1 MSTRVTTNAPERN
14 ALMTKAPRTP
24 THRPLQAQPHP
35 TGLPLRVAAAATV
48 LATAFAAAGCGSQS
62 TKAAEPDAASGAA
75 SKGTPSVSNS
85 TAPHELPASGDRE
98 RVTRGGIAA
107 VVSEHLAD
115 KVAGFGY
122 YGGEPGQ
129 VDVMV
134 RLRGSGRGDMFV
146 VSVYSPQ
153 GGGGEVAAMAKCPT
167 RKQLKRDPGTK
178 GFTCHKLPNGTTVTA
193 YLDSSGFSDDNAN
206 GHVVAGIAAAADK
219 SAAMVMYESYSKSAP
234 ISVTDVD
241 KLLSDPRLT
250 WMTDPAVN
258 AAGKNLKL
266 EKLRG

>member
-1 MSTRVTTNAPERN
+1 MSTRITTNHPQRN
-14 ALMTKAPRTP
+14 ALMTQTP
-24 THRPLQAQPHP
+24 LTPAHRPHQAQARA

-48 LATAFAAAGCGSQS
+48 LAAAIAAAGCGSQS
-62 TKAAEPDAASGAA
+62 TKDAEPDAAPGAA
-75 SKGTPSVSNS
+75 STAAPSVSNS
-85 TAPHELPASGDRE
+85 PRPDELPASGDRE

-107 VVSEHLAD
+107 VVAEHLAD

-146 VSVYSPQ
+146 VSVYAPQ
-153 GGGGEVAAMAKCPT
+153 GGGEFAELAKCPT
-167 RKQLKRDPGTK
+167 RKQLKRNPDTK
-178 GFTCHKLPNGTTVTA
+178 QFTCHKLPSGTTVTA
-193 YLDSSGFSDDNAN
+193 YLVSSGFSDDNAH
-206 GHVVAGIAAAADK
+206 GHVVSGIAAAADK
-219 SAAMVMYESYSKSAP
+219 SVAMVMYESYTKSAP
-234 ISVTDVD
+234 ISVTDID

>member
-1 MSTRVTTNAPERN
+1 MSTSPSNVPERN
-14 ALMTKAPRTP
+14 ALMTQTP
-24 THRPLQAQPHP
+24 LTPDHRPHQTKARP
-35 TGLPLRVAAAATV
+35 TGLPFRVAAAATV

-62 TKAAEPDAASGAA
+62 TKAAEPDATSGAA
-75 SKGTPSVSNS
+75 SKGAAPSVSNS
-85 TAPHELPASGDRE
+85 PGPDELPAPGDRE

-107 VVSEHLAD
+107 LVAEHLAD

-134 RLRGSGRGDMFV
+134 RLRGSDRGDMFGV
-146 VSVYSPQ
+146 QMYSPQ
-153 GGGGEVAAMAKCPT
+153 GGGEFAELAKCPT
-167 RKQLKRDPGTK
+167 RKQLKRDTNTK
-178 GFTCHKLPNGTTVTA
+178 QFTCHKLPSGTTVTA
-193 YLDSSGFSDDNAN
+193 YLDPSGFSDDNAH
-206 GHVVAGIAAAADK
+206 GHVVSGIAAAADK
-219 SAAMVMYESYSKSAP
+219 SVAMVMYESYSKNAP

-258 AAGKNLKL
+258 AAGKNLKI
-266 EKLRG
+266 EKLGS